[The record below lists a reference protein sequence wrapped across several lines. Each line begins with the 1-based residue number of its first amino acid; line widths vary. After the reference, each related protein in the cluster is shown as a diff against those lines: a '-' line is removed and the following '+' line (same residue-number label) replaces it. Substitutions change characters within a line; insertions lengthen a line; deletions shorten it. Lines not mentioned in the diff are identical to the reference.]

1 MSRYITTADVHQK
14 CKLKHQQDKTQN
26 GNYTQY
32 PQSYHSQRQ
41 VSELTARCFSY
52 TYPCSC
58 HINGTYCIVTAL
70 SQFSQ
75 IPQLKREADLLS
87 VQISHN
93 YNGATLANILTIFV
107 RRMLLFRHLCNLN
120 SAKQYKEL
128 HVPLSVGLDTHL
140 ALCPP
145 VPSGVPMFEDSMYN
159 EPYGKTSRKTYTC
172 IGILLYTLDVNKVF
186 ILNVKNKKKFYSCI
200 HISVDAQASQ
210 SNFIPKNTV
219 STYRYMIIRRFYT
232 SLHNMLPTDLIMRL
246 CSYQSKCKQHHC
258 TINFSDSL
266 TKTIHPGKQHF
277 VI

>member
-26 GNYTQY
+26 SNYTQY
-32 PQSYHSQRQ
+32 PQSYHSQKQ

-70 SQFSQ
+70 SQLSQ

-107 RRMLLFRHLCNLN
+107 RRMLLFRHQCNLN
-120 SAKQYKEL
+120 SAKQYTEL

-140 ALCPP
+140 VSCPP
-145 VPSGVPMFEDSMYN
+145 VPSPCLKTQSTTNLMEKLA
-159 EPYGKTSRKTYTC
+159 GKHIHVQVSYC
-172 IGILLYTLDVNKVF
+172 ILLMS
-186 ILNVKNKKKFYSCI
+186 IKFLS
-200 HISVDAQASQ
+200 
-210 SNFIPKNTV
+210 
-219 STYRYMIIRRFYT
+219 
-232 SLHNMLPTDLIMRL
+232 
-246 CSYQSKCKQHHC
+246 
-258 TINFSDSL
+258 
-266 TKTIHPGKQHF
+266 
-277 VI
+277 